1 MNSLVGNY
9 KVYRKLVKI
18 TEQRDESISILVYDK
33 EIDELVIDPQF
44 LEMIMYGR
52 EDIEKLSEEEFNKKI
67 QEQRSDFTGKTVV
80 ISDL

>member
-1 MNSLVGNY
+1 
-9 KVYRKLVKI
+9 
-18 TEQRDESISILVYDK
+18 
-33 EIDELVIDPQF
+33 LVIDPQF